1 MKLRTLLLSTLLT
14 ATPAYALENVGDAVP
29 VYTETE
35 LIRLFD
41 TNSHLQQVKA
51 DECQLVQDIEARA
64 IRVESPAYEF
74 LYGDMLAWGVC
85 VDRDVELG
93 VYYMQSAAN
102 QGSPAALEQL
112 GRYYASGT
120 LVQQDRERAI
130 PYLREAASMGNVDAR
145 IQLAELLLSN
155 YGSPL
160 DFEDAY
166 RWLYNTVTAS
176 RTTHSKITHLRR
188 SLENRMPGNV
198 IARAKRRDTF
208 W

>member
-1 MKLRTLLLSTLLT
+1 MKLRILLLSTLLT
-14 ATPAYALENVGDAVP
+14 ATPVYALEDVGEAVP
-29 VYTETE
+29 VYTESE

-41 TNSHLQQVKA
+41 SNSHLQQVKA
-51 DECQLVQDIEARA
+51 DDCQLLQDIEAHA
-64 IRVESPAYEF
+64 IRVESPAYQF

-145 IQLAELLLSN
+145 IQLAELLLNN

-176 RTTHSKITHLRR
+176 RKTHSKITRLRH

>member
-14 ATPAYALENVGDAVP
+14 AAPAYALESVGEAVP

-35 LIRLFD
+35 LIRMFD

-51 DECQLVQDIEARA
+51 DDCQLLQDIEAHA
-64 IRVESPAYEF
+64 IRVESPAYQF

-85 VDRDVELG
+85 VERDVELG
-93 VYYMQSAAN
+93 VYYMQSAAH

-112 GRYYASGT
+112 GRYYATGT
-120 LVQQDRERAI
+120 LVQQDQERAV
-130 PYLREAASMGNVDAR
+130 PYLREAAAMGNVDAR

-176 RTTHSKITHLRR
+176 RSTHSKITSLRR